1 MITSWDR
8 NFDPKLYE
16 FLQEDGIGKMPLG
29 LLQHSSK
36 LVKTQIKWK
45 SNLLVAGMPL
55 VCSYL
60 RKFCSDENQD
70 ISKAIDKLI
79 VLEGKFIE
87 AGTTT
92 ELELPFNS
100 FIFLE
105 RTLLN
110 VLHRMSAVA
119 TSTREFVQLA
129 KPKGIEIL
137 DTRKTTPG
145 LRTMERYAVALAG
158 GKNHRY
164 DFTDSFM
171 IKDNQK
177 IFFGGLQKAWEYY
190 RAKKSFY
197 QAIIVEIHT
206 LEELRLAGELAI
218 QHIMLDNFTVPQ
230 IHQAIELK
238 KSSMTYE
245 ISGGVNLDNLQDY
258 LIQGV
263 DAISLS
269 TITFWPA
276 RVDISWKILA

>member
-1 MITSWDR
+1 MITSWDK

-16 FLQEDGIGKMPLG
+16 FLQEDGMDRMPLG
-29 LLQHSSK
+29 LLQHSPK

-45 SNLLVAGMPL
+45 SKLLVAGMPL

-79 VLEGKFIE
+79 VLEGKFVE
-87 AGTTT
+87 AGSTT

-110 VLHRMSAVA
+110 ILHRMSAVA
-119 TSTREFVQLA
+119 TTTSAFVEIA
-129 KPKGIEIL
+129 KSKGIEIL

-145 LRTMERYAVALAG
+145 LRAMERYAVALAG

-164 DFTDSFM
+164 DFTDSLM

-177 IFFGGLQKAWEYY
+177 VYFGGLEKAWNFYLS
-190 RAKKSFY
+190 KKSFY
-197 QAIIVEIHT
+197 QAIIVEIHN
-206 LEELRLAGELAI
+206 LEELKLAGELGI
-218 QHIMLDNFTVPQ
+218 QHIMLDNFSTQ
-230 IHQAIELK
+230 MIHDAIKIK
-238 KSSMTYE
+238 KSNMTYE
-245 ISGGVNLDNLQDY
+245 ISGGVTLANIQDY
-258 LIQGV
+258 LISGI

-276 RVDISWKILA
+276 KVDISWKILP